1 MRGPSSVAVTVFDHN
16 NGTYEALFL
25 ITEPGAYQVIIY
37 LDYSLCDAFK
47 DPPRDW
53 FIKGNAQGKFQKD
66 GLLGKLDEW
75 LMQPLKNGFPLKI
88 NVTQA
93 RLNTSLTGKSSREV
107 SRFL

>member
-1 MRGPSSVAVTVFDHN
+1 MNN

-25 ITEPGAYQVIIY
+25 ITEPGVYQVIIY

-47 DPPRDW
+47 DPPHDW
-53 FIKGNAQGKFQKD
+53 FVKGNFQGKYQKN

-75 LMQPLKNGFPLKI
+75 LMQPFKKGIPIKI
-88 NVTQA
+88 NVTKT
-93 RLNTSLTGKSSREV
+93 RMNTSLTGKSSRKV